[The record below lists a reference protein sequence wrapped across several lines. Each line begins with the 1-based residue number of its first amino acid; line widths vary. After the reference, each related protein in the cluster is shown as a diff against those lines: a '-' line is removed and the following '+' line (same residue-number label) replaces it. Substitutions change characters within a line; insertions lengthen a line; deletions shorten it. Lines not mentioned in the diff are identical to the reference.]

1 MAATREGPR
10 RLTSTAVSRGESRSN
25 SGARMDHGRT
35 TRKKFS
41 ASIVQA
47 EAVNTDI
54 AGYREDPPG
63 CLFGEAG
70 AELLAEAVEAV
81 IAEHVPVHALL
92 GPSPAGAYEEHDL
105 GVRQAAQ
112 HPLGQGGAQEARSPV
127 IAMRRP
133 ASASLSIPRVY
144 HACLATPR
152 DDPATR
158 AGR

>member
-1 MAATREGPR
+1 MDLEQGGSNPR
-10 RLTSTAVSRGESRSN
+10 RPEEVDVYGGVEGRIEVN
-25 SGARMDHGRT
+25 SGGRMDHGRT

-63 CLFGEAG
+63 CLFGEAR

-105 GVRQAAQ
+105 GLRQAAQ
-112 HPLGQGGAQEARSPV
+112 HPLGQGGAQEARC
-127 IAMRRP
+127 AGDRDAATGER
-133 ASASLSIPRVY
+133 LSEHPSCLPRLLG
-144 HACLATPR
+144 HPS
-152 DDPATR
+152 
-158 AGR
+158 G